1 MAQRNALAEARE
13 SSAGSVLKGQEMR
26 LKGKRAIVTGGGS
39 GIGRA
44 IARGFAT
51 EGAAVVVADLDLDQ
65 AQATAQSIKAQGQNS
80 YALKVDTGRK
90 DQVEGM
96 VRSAIGQLGGLDTM
110 VCGAGISPMTEFLE
124 ISEEEWDRVLDTN
137 LKGVFLCG
145 QAAARHMKDAGGGCI
160 INITSQLTEVAQ
172 PKSAH
177 YVASKGGA
185 KLLTKGMVLDLA
197 RFGIRINALAPGLT
211 NTNMTRLDTEE
222 GWAAHEEFMSH
233 IPMGRPGVP
242 EDMIGAAVYLA
253 SDESS
258 YVNGATI
265 LVDGGYLA
273 L

>member
-1 MAQRNALAEARE
+1 
-13 SSAGSVLKGQEMR
+13 MR

-44 IARGFAT
+44 IARGFAA
-51 EGAAVVVADLDLDQ
+51 EGATVVVADLDLDR
-65 AQATAQSIKAQGQNS
+65 AQETVESIKTEGHSSFGLQ
-80 YALKVDTGRK
+80 VDTGRK
-90 DQVEGM
+90 NQVEGM
-96 VRSAIGQLGGLDTM
+96 VRAAIGQLGGLDTM

-137 LKGVFLCG
+137 LKGLFLCG

-211 NTNMTRLDTEE
+211 NTNMTRLDTAE
-222 GWAAHEEFMSH
+222 GWSAHEEFMPH